1 MKAKIS
7 DFGCIKLVPK
17 GVDSVETLTVVGT
30 FNYILIHIM
39 LVSFKR
45 VKKGRCICFRGD
57 SNGVDHM
64 KKVNDETLSVEE
76 QNLVM
81 WLCPKI
87 KDSTFLN
94 LVDGTIATDEE
105 TIKSIKK
112 IAKLAEYYT
121 SQEVESRPLR
131 ASRT

>member
-1 MKAKIS
+1 
-7 DFGCIKLVPK
+7 
-17 GVDSVETLTVVGT
+17 
-30 FNYILIHIM
+30 
-39 LVSFKR
+39 
-45 VKKGRCICFRGD
+45 
-57 SNGVDHM
+57 M

-112 IAKLAEYYT
+112 IAKLAEYCT